1 MESSVPAPSN
11 SLSKIKGQKV
21 IFLLIFSCEYE
32 DKWEKGFFLF
42 SGWNM
47 KVTPFKYEVRL
58 Y

>member
-1 MESSVPAPSN
+1 MESSVPAPSD
-11 SLSKIKGQKV
+11 LLGKIKGQKV

-42 SGWNM
+42 SGGNM
-47 KVTPFKYEVRL
+47 KVTLFKYKVRL